1 MSYIGQG
8 LPADSFQGFT
18 TDSFTG
24 DGSATTFTLSKK
36 PFDESAL
43 LVVINN
49 VVQKPTTNFTVSGTT
64 LTIVGTAVASG
75 DVIYATHIGGALPI
89 GQAVSVDLNGASD
102 QLILDADGDSTI
114 SADTDDQIDF
124 KLGGV
129 DEMTMSSSGIVIN
142 EGSNDR
148 DFRIESDNSTHAF
161 FVQGSNG
168 VVGFGT
174 STLNTNFNVAG
185 GAEFTTTGNV
195 NNFRIISTDD
205 GSATAPDI
213 VFVRDSASPADGDFL
228 GRVDFRGD
236 DSAGN
241 ETNYISLFA
250 RANVVTDGSE
260 QGALTFTDGDSGN
273 SLLHIQNTA
282 VIFNQDSIDTDFRV
296 ESNGNTHTFFI
307 EGSTDNIS
315 MGSSDTTPGAGTDA
329 RLNIIT
335 KNGGQSALVCFNAG
349 TGAVNQV
356 SMENGN
362 GQVGRIQT
370 SGSATSYL
378 TSSDYRL
385 KENVDYTWD
394 ATTRLKQLKPARFNF
409 IADETNTL
417 VDGFLAHEV
426 SSIVPEA
433 ISGEKDAMLA
443 EVLYT
448 DDDDEIPD
456 GKKVGDVKRP
466 VRINPQA
473 IDQSKLVPLM
483 VKTIQELEA
492 RIKTLEDS

>member
-1 MSYIGQG
+1 MAGIEI
-8 LPADSFQGFT
+8 
-18 TDSFTG
+18 
-24 DGSATTFTLSKK
+24 DGVNNKIDFDDDKDTSISANVDDT
-36 PFDESAL
+36 L
-43 LVVINN
+43 LVE
-49 VVQKPTTNFTVSGTT
+49 
-64 LTIVGTAVASG
+64 VGGANVASITSG
-75 DVIYATHIGGALPI
+75 EFAIND
-89 GQAVSVDLNGASD
+89 D
-102 QLILDADGDSTI
+102 
-114 SADTDDQIDF
+114 SADIDF
-124 KLGGV
+124 RV
-129 DEMTMSSSGIVIN
+129 
-142 EGSNDR
+142 
-148 DFRIESDNSTHAF
+148 ESDNNTHAF

-195 NNFRIISTDD
+195 NNFRIISTDA

-241 ETNYISLFA
+241 ETNFISLFA

-296 ESNGNTHTFFI
+296 ETNGNTHALFI
-307 EGSTDNIS
+307 EGSSDNIS

-385 KENVDYTWD
+385 KENIDYTWD

-466 VRINPQA
+466 ERINPQA

-483 VKTIQELEA
+483 VKTIQELEV
-492 RIKTLEDS
+492 RIAALEGN